1 MKVKPNSKSSYPNN
15 PGIYKMLDNNGSII
29 YIGKAKNLQKR
40 LTSYFDKSVK
50 SKKVQIMVQQIHDI
64 ELIITNSEN
73 DALVLEQKLI
83 NKIKPKYNI
92 IFRDDK
98 SYPFIVLSK
107 HDYPKI
113 YITREKRTKNIKDN
127 LFGPY
132 PKKEFA
138 YKNLEF
144 VQKAFK
150 IRTCTDS
157 DFAHRSRPCI
167 LHSVGKCSAPC
178 IHKDDSDFKKEYEK
192 NVNEAKNILTGK
204 INISLNNLT
213 KKMESDSQNF
223 NYESAAKIRDTIFHL
238 QELKKNQTIYSLGQ
252 ENILVFNFID
262 HHDSIYLG
270 YAKIIDGIAQEFFY
284 QEVKK
289 EFRDFSLNELLT
301 SYIESEI
308 IKNDKMKIITPI
320 KLNNL
325 FYKYKGHNHNKQE
338 KDWLNFVE
346 NNLTVI
352 FEEQQEQ
359 LLKNNNLSTQL
370 EDVFNFKILNI
381 DFIDISHYQSE
392 ATYGAKISWLSKE
405 NKLEKNN
412 YRLAKLPDGMINDI
426 ENIYQTVDK
435 IYNNENDLPSILI
448 IDGDIPQLNAAYFAL
463 KKKNFKKNMILL
475 SSAKGVA
482 RQKGK
487 EIIYIHPSSHSFINS
502 EYKKDNVLNLSVDNK
517 LRYLIENLQDT
528 AHNMANYAR
537 KRNMSK
543 KRFS

>member
-1 MKVKPNSKSSYPNN
+1 MKVKPNSKSSYPTA
-15 PGIYKMLDNNGSII
+15 PGIYKMLDDNGIII

-50 SKKVQIMVQQIHDI
+50 SPKVQIMVQHIHDI

-132 PKKEFA
+132 PKKEYA

-144 VQKAFK
+144 IQKAFK
-150 IRTCTDS
+150 IRTCTDN

-167 LHSVGKCSAPC
+167 LHPIGKCSAPC
-178 IHKDDSDFKKEYEK
+178 VHKEDNDFKKEYEK
-192 NVNEAKNILTGK
+192 SVNEAKNILTGK
-204 INISLNNLT
+204 INISLNNLI
-213 KKMESDSQNF
+213 KKMESDSKNF
-223 NYESAAKIRDTIFHL
+223 NYESAAKTRDTIFHL

-252 ENILVFNFID
+252 ENILVFNFIE
-262 HHDSIYLG
+262 HDDNIYLG

-284 QEVKK
+284 QEVKN
-289 EFRDFSLNELLT
+289 EFRDFSINELLT
-301 SYIESEI
+301 SYIDSEI
-308 IKNDKMKIITPI
+308 IKNEQMKIITPM

-325 FYKYKGHNHNKQE
+325 FYKHKGHNHNKQE

-352 FEEQQEQ
+352 LEEKQEE
-359 LLKNNNLSTQL
+359 LLKNNSLSIQL
-370 EDVFNFKILNI
+370 GNI
-381 DFIDISHYQSE
+381 FSLQVTNIEFIDISHYQSE
-392 ATYGAKISWLSKE
+392 ATYGAKISWLNKE
-405 NKLEKNN
+405 NKLDKKN
-412 YRLAKLPDGMINDI
+412 YRLAKLPEGIINDV

-448 IDGDIPQLNAAYFAL
+448 IDGDIAQLNAAYFAL

-482 RQKGK
+482 REKGK
-487 EIIYIHPSSHSFINS
+487 EIIYIHPSSYNFINS
-502 EYKKDNVLNLSVDNK
+502 EYKKENVLNLSMDNK